1 MLAVLGGHRVPGPMK
16 RFTVRFRVAFPTK
29 WGENLV
35 VSGSDVRL
43 GAWDAKKG
51 LWMSCHHVGDLIVWQ
66 ARCRPRPSC

>member
-1 MLAVLGGHRVPGPMK
+1 MK

-43 GAWDAKKG
+43 GAWDSKKG
-51 LWMSCHHVGDLIVWQ
+51 LWMSCHHVGDLLVWQ
-66 ARCRPRPSC
+66 AR